1 MSKYVQEEFF
11 MLAGIIIVA
20 FIGGLLGVAF
30 MCLLF
35 FSRS

>member
-11 MLAGIIIVA
+11 MLAGIIIGA
-20 FIGGLLGVAF
+20 FIGGFLGVSF